1 MCIRD
6 RDGTARVERLDA
18 AANGAPGGGGRV
30 PVLTAEGL
38 GMLYAGCPAD
48 RIRLAGHLTEHP
60 NGPADDATGA
70 TAWGLDALTQA
81 AGGRVAAIRDYF

>member
-6 RDGTARVERLDA
+6 S
-18 AANGAPGGGGRV
+18 
-30 PVLTAEGL
+30 
-38 GMLYAGCPAD
+38 
-48 RIRLAGHLTEHP
+48 IRLAGHLTEHP